1 MAGASHEPVKVVYI
15 NTRFI
20 KTDPLSFKSVV
31 QSLTGKDVS
40 SGKQENSFVGGKRKK
55 YGGHSGSGGGGGGG
69 GVLCKDLAIMEF
81 ERLLELPP
89 VEELKWLY

>member
-20 KTDPLSFKSVV
+20 ETDPLSFKSVV

-40 SGKQENSFVGGKRKK
+40 AEKQENSFASAKRKK
-55 YGGHSGSGGGGGGG
+55 CGGHSGSGAGGGGG
-69 GVLCKDLAIMEF
+69 GVLCKDLVIMKF